1 MFARVTVIEGDP
13 ARFEEVREFITSQA
27 APRSRELPGL
37 QANYWL
43 GDPASGRVLIL
54 GVYDSQES
62 LRATAET
69 VAGWRQQDVPA
80 LGGRVVAVDEYEVIA

>member
-1 MFARVTVIEGDP
+1 MLARVTVIEGDP
-13 ARFEEVREFITSQA
+13 GWSRRSGSSSPARPPQVTWA
-27 APRSRELPGL
+27 ARLAGQL
-37 QANYWL
+37 LA
-43 GDPASGRVLIL
+43 GDRTSGRVLIL

-69 VAGWRQQDVPA
+69 VAGWREQDVPV

>member
-27 APRSRELPGL
+27 APRSRGLPGL

-43 GDPASGRVLIL
+43 GDSASGRVLIL
-54 GVYDSQES
+54 GVSASQES
-62 LRATAET
+62 LRATADT